1 MEQRMTKEKDIEYIS
16 RRVEEEREKAERA
29 DDPASYRIHTEFARA
44 YERKLLALIAS
55 GPSSKSS
62 NGHAAH

>member
-1 MEQRMTKEKDIEYIS
+1 MTKEKDIEYIS

-44 YERKLLALIAS
+44 YERKLFALITS
-55 GPSSKSS
+55 GSSSQS
-62 NGHAAH
+62 PNGHAAH

>member
-1 MEQRMTKEKDIEYIS
+1 MTKEKDIEYIS

-44 YERKLLALIAS
+44 YERKLLALMPS

>member
-1 MEQRMTKEKDIEYIS
+1 MTKEKDIEYIS

-29 DDPASYRIHTEFARA
+29 DDPASYRIHTEFARE

-55 GPSSKSS
+55 GSISQSS